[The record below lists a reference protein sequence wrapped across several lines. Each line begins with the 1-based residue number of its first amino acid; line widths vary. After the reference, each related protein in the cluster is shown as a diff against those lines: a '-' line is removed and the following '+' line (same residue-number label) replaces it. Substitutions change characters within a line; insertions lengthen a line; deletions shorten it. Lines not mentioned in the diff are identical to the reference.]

1 VGIGLMEFVRPYHV
15 TLATLMVLGFF
26 RGDFGFV
33 QIFGATA
40 WRFLPFCACSGRC
53 SIRDS

>member
-1 VGIGLMEFVRPYHV
+1 MEFVRPYHV